1 MRCELPDGNR
11 MAHGVVV
18 GVSKAISCGTITT
31 SSLVT
36 TINEHRQTA
45 KCVLSTL
52 RLCTCI
58 LKLFTFLCATTIR
71 NELTD
76 QTVVLPEYVVGGSTN
91 RPSPQGEF

>member
-1 MRCELPDGNR
+1 MMRCELPDGNR

-45 KCVLSTL
+45 KCVLYIKAVYMYSQTL
-52 RLCTCI
+52 H
-58 LKLFTFLCATTIR
+58 
-71 NELTD
+71 
-76 QTVVLPEYVVGGSTN
+76 VLVCHHNSK
-91 RPSPQGEF
+91 

>member
-1 MRCELPDGNR
+1 MV
-11 MAHGVVV
+11 HGVAV

-36 TINEHRQTA
+36 TINEHRQMCYTGDTN
-45 KCVLSTL
+45 VF
-52 RLCTCI
+52 

-76 QTVVLPEYVVGGSTN
+76 QTCST
-91 RPSPQGEF
+91 